1 MIKLVQCIHS
11 KPDLSP
17 REFRAQFEAYGKLIH
32 DSLEQIG
39 AVELEL
45 TVTLAVEANAEIMV
59 SRSTGE
65 PFDAMVE
72 IWWPSAVALNEALV
86 SPEGAKAVERIQKF
100 QDEFIDLF
108 RSVFFFAYQPTEK
121 ELAGIPQ

>member
-11 KPDLSP
+11 KPGLSP
-17 REFRAQFEAYGKLIH
+17 KEFRAHFERYGHLVRE
-32 DSLEQIG
+32 SLDRIG

-45 TVTLAVEANAEIMV
+45 TETLAVQANAEIMV

-72 IWWPSAVALNEALV
+72 IWWPSATALYQALAT
-86 SPEGAKAVERIQKF
+86 PEGKSTVESARHLQE
-100 QDEFIDLF
+100 EFMDLS
-108 RSVFFFAYQPTEK
+108 RSVFFFAYQ
-121 ELAGIPQ
+121 LADED

>member
-11 KPDLSP
+11 KPGLSP
-17 REFRAQFEAYGKLIH
+17 QEFRVQFERYGKLLK
-32 DSLEQIG
+32 DSLEPIG

-45 TVTLAVEANAEIMV
+45 TVTLAVQANVEIMV

-72 IWWPSAVALNEALV
+72 IWWPSAVVLNQALETSQGMA
-86 SPEGAKAVERIQKF
+86 AVESARRLQ
-100 QDEFIDLF
+100 EELMDLS
-108 RSVFFFAYQPTEK
+108 RSVFFFAYQVTDE
-121 ELAGIPQ
+121 G

>member
-11 KPDLSP
+11 KPGLSP
-17 REFRAQFEAYGKLIH
+17 QEFRAHFERYGKLVH
-32 DSLEQIG
+32 ELLDRIG

-45 TVTLAVEANAEIMV
+45 TETLAVQANAELMV

-72 IWWPSAVALNEALV
+72 IWWPSAMVLDEALAR
-86 SPEGAKAVERIQKF
+86 PEGTEAVEAAQAL
-100 QDEFIDLF
+100 QEEFMDLS
-108 RSVFFFAYQPTEK
+108 RSVFFFAYQLTDED
-121 ELAGIPQ
+121 